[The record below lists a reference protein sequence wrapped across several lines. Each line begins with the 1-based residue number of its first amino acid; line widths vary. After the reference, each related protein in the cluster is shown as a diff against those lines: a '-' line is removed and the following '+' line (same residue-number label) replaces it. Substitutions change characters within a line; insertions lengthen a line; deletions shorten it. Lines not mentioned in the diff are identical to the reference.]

1 MTKPSNQLPLPESI
15 QKLLERLSPKSLNTP
30 LSILIGW
37 PWMFY
42 RQMRRDRAFI
52 RAAGMGYATLIALVP
67 LLILLYAILG
77 SMGIVQQNPEA
88 ITDFLFGT
96 FLGEIPEVR
105 ETLLP
110 GLRRVSLST
119 LSITGLITLVFVSA
133 RLFLMVESA
142 YCDIFGTPNTRK
154 LSYRL
159 LNFYFTLTAVPVVLG
174 FTILGTVEFTTGH
187 EVSWLSDMATSVLQF
202 VVLLAAI
209 KLFPCTYVR
218 WAPASIG
225 AFTAWF
231 LLEIGGRGFSAYVR
245 WFATDDPLR
254 LVYGALGV
262 IPIFLLWLYLLW
274 LFILLGV
281 EVAAVIQNYTSLVEA
296 AVHELEREGKLLSA
310 DNAVE
315 VMGRVAESFQADKGP
330 SDLASLSQRT
340 GLTSR
345 DVHFICGVL
354 CAKGILADT
363 ENGWLPGRPPES
375 ITVGD
380 IVIAWTAGTRV
391 HADSTPARDELRE
404 AIRAQ
409 LTEPLAQASRRWYG
423 SPPK

>member
-1 MTKPSNQLPLPESI
+1 LTPPSNQLPLPEPI
-15 QKLLERLSPKSLNTP
+15 QKLLERFSPQSLNNP
-30 LSILIGW
+30 LSVLIGW

-105 ETLLP
+105 DTLLP
-110 GLRRVSLST
+110 GLRRVNLST
-119 LSITGLITLVFVSA
+119 LSITGLVTLVFVSA

-174 FTILGTVEFTTGH
+174 FTILGTVEFATGND
-187 EVSWLSDMATSVLQF
+187 VSWLSDMTTSLLQF
-202 VVLLAAI
+202 IVLLAAI

-218 WAPASIG
+218 WIPASTG
-225 AFTAWF
+225 AFVAWF

-254 LVYGALGV
+254 LVYGTLGV
-262 IPIFLLWLYLLW
+262 IPVFLLWLYLLW

-281 EVAAVIQNYTSLVEA
+281 EVAAVIQNYSSLLEA
-296 AVHELEREGKLLSA
+296 AVHEGEREQKVLNA

-315 VMGRVAESFQADKGP
+315 VMGRIAQSFEQDNGP
-330 SDLASLSQRT
+330 SDASLLRQRT
-340 GLTSR
+340 GLSSR
-345 DVHFICGVL
+345 DIHFICGVL
-354 CAKGILADT
+354 CAEGLLADT

-375 ITVGD
+375 MTLGEIMS
-380 IVIAWTAGTRV
+380 AWTKGTQVRSE
-391 HADSTPARDELRE
+391 STPARDELQD
-404 AIRAQ
+404 AVHSQ
-409 LTEPLAQASRRWYG
+409 LTESLAQASRRWYG
-423 SPPK
+423 TDAT